1 MIKLFKDSWKKKL
14 IQKFKNLRRPERAE
28 KAGIEIPPAKRR
40 RGDEEAT
47 SSSPSPSA
55 SDRAEYDKHIQRLQ
69 KTYTLQKWSLANMSS
84 LLDETATQHRWW
96 IMEDCPSVKDVLS
109 KFPCLMESKLIRH
122 VHIL

>member
-1 MIKLFKDSWKKKL
+1 MIKLFKDSWKKIL

-40 RGDEEAT
+40 RGDEETA

-55 SDRAEYDKHIQRLQ
+55 SDRAEYDKHIQHLQ
-69 KTYTLQKWSLANMSS
+69 KTYASQKWSLANMSS
-84 LLDETATQHRWW
+84 LLDETATQRRRW

-109 KFPCLMESKLIRH
+109 KFPCLKESKLVRH